1 MTDDQME
8 ALGKIKSVSD
18 RAKFLLSIGVTA
30 ELGTEESNLEFRACV
45 GDMRL
50 PITGAS
56 KLTAIER
63 GTSWLQEK
71 ARETEEGQQ

>member
-8 ALGKIKSVSD
+8 AWEKIRSVSD

-30 ELGTEESNLEFRACV
+30 ELETDEPNLEFRAYV
-45 GDMRL
+45 GDVRL
-50 PITGAS
+50 PITGAT

-63 GTSWLQEK
+63 GTTWLQEK
-71 ARETEEGQQ
+71 AREAEERKQ

>member
-1 MTDDQME
+1 ME
-8 ALGKIKSVSD
+8 ALGKISSVSA
-18 RAKFLLSIGVTA
+18 RAKFLLGVGVTA
-30 ELGTEESNLEFRACV
+30 ELDIEEGDFTFRACV

-71 ARETEEGQQ
+71 VRKAEEGEQ